1 MGRGS
6 AVLAAVLSIAAGAA
20 QDERIDLG
28 GGVTLDV
35 VRIPAGSFEM
45 GSPSG
50 EVGRGPDEDPHRVT
64 IAEEFRIGRTPVTRG
79 QFARFVKETNYRTEA
94 ESGPSGGFGFDGAAL
109 VQKKEFTWRNPG
121 FPQTDD
127 HPVVIVTYEDALAF
141 ARWLE
146 RKSGRRVALPTE
158 AQWEYACR
166 AGTTSRFYG
175 GDGEADAER
184 IAWFKKNAGTGT
196 RPVGEKEANRF
207 GLVDMS
213 GNVSQWCSDLYAAYA
228 PGGGEQGPM
237 DKPRRVL
244 RGGSW
249 LKDAK
254 QVRSAARARN
264 TPGSR
269 NADNGFRVVVGA
281 KGPVAAPAPTPA
293 KAAPL
298 EAPPEVPEPDKPAP
312 EPYTPAP
319 ESTPYRA
326 ASSSSCGMVTI
337 FVGVVVLASV
347 VIVFVALMFR
357 RSANR
362 PPPARPL
369 LRRGGGPRIADD
381 GFWFETSGYDAGD
394 MVTFTYTGPH
404 GPVTEQFLVEPGH
417 EQFVYT
423 GVRPGDLVM
432 GALIADQL
440 NQEDDPTPPPPRP
453 PPRRSEED
461 DRPRRDPPAY

>member
-1 MGRGS
+1 MARVS
-6 AVLAAVLSIAAGAA
+6 AVLAAVLSITAGTA

-35 VRIPAGSFEM
+35 VKIPAGSFEM

-50 EVGRGPDEDPHRVT
+50 EVGRGPDEEQHLVT
-64 IAEEFRIGRTPVTRG
+64 IAEEFRLGRTPVTRG

-94 ESGPSGGFGFDGAAL
+94 ETGASGGFGFDGTAL

-127 HPVVIVTYEDALAF
+127 HPVVIVTYDDALAF
-141 ARWLE
+141 VRWLE
-146 RKSGRRVALPTE
+146 RKSGRRAALPTE

-166 AGTTSRFYG
+166 AGTTSRFYA
-175 GDGEADAER
+175 GDSDADAEG
-184 IAWFKKNAGTGT
+184 IAWFKKNAGNGT
-196 RPVGEKEANRF
+196 RPVAEKAANRF

-213 GNVSQWCSDLYAAYA
+213 GNVYQWCSDLYAAYV
-228 PGGGEQGPM
+228 PGGGVQGPM

-264 TPGSR
+264 APGSR
-269 NADNGFRVVVGA
+269 NADNGFRVFLGA
-281 KGPVAAPAPTPA
+281 KTTVAAPAPVKPA
-293 KAAPL
+293 PV
-298 EAPPEVPEPDKPAP
+298 EAPPEVPEPEPEPVIPAP
-312 EPYTPAP
+312 EPYTP
-319 ESTPYRA
+319 RA
-326 ASSSSCGMVTI
+326 ASSSSCGMVTV
-337 FVGVVVLASV
+337 FVGVVVGALV
-347 VIVFVALMFR
+347 LIVFVALILR

-362 PPPARPL
+362 PQTAPPL
-369 LRRGGGPRIADD
+369 MRRRGGPRIADD

-394 MVTFTYTGPH
+394 MVTFTYTGPN

-423 GVRPGDLVM
+423 GVRPGDVVL

-453 PPRRSEED
+453 TPPTEED
-461 DRPRRDPPAY
+461 DRPRRYPPAY